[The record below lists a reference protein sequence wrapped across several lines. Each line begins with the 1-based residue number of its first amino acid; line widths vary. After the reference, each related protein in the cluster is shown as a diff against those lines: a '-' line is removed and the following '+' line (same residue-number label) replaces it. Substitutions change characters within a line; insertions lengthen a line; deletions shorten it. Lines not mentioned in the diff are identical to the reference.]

1 MSADKKDIF
10 DRLMSLPGLRRLYG
24 PYQKHKSVLL
34 YIFFGA
40 GTTLVNLVSFV
51 LFNSVFH
58 LSAAVAN
65 LPAWVLAVLFAYVTN
80 RIWVFDSHI
89 RGVGLWKEMAL
100 FFGGRLL
107 TLGMEE
113 VMLIIFVEYLHFNDL
128 MIKVIAT
135 VAVLILN
142 YIISKLLV
150 FKKK

>member
-10 DRLMSLPGLRRLYG
+10 DRFMSLPGLRRLYK
-24 PYQKHKSVLL
+24 PYKKHKAILL
-34 YIFFGA
+34 YILFGG
-40 GTTLVNLVSFV
+40 GTTLVNILSFI
-51 LFNSVFH
+51 LFNSVLH
-58 LSAAVAN
+58 MSAPVAN

-89 RGVGLWKEMAL
+89 RGVGLWREIAL

-113 VMLIIFVEYLHFNDL
+113 VMLIVFVEWLQLNDL
-128 MIKVIAT
+128 LIKLIAT
-135 VAVLILN
+135 VAVLVLN
-142 YIISKLLV
+142 YIISKLFV